1 MDPRRE
7 WIRHGASPPLG
18 QHFLSGRLLA
28 SALVR
33 AAAVAPFDLVV
44 EIGAGTGALTEAL
57 ASRARLVLAVEID
70 PNLASRLRRRFAGTD
85 NVRVIERDALAF
97 DWPAEPFRAFGNVPF
112 AITTRLLRSILDT
125 PWLRRADL
133 VVQWEV
139 ALKRAFPKSGN
150 LLGFSWG
157 PWWTFSVNARLSPW
171 CFHPRPAVH
180 AALLTIQRRV
190 PPLLE
195 PSAREAF
202 TGLLIRA
209 FRRPGSWPRRG
220 NASLV
225 LVSRIAGPCLC

>member
-157 PWWTFSVNARLSPW
+157 HGGR
-171 CFHPRPAVH
+171 
-180 AALLTIQRRV
+180 
-190 PPLLE
+190 
-195 PSAREAF
+195 
-202 TGLLIRA
+202 
-209 FRRPGSWPRRG
+209 
-220 NASLV
+220 
-225 LVSRIAGPCLC
+225 SR